1 MTAPQRP
8 ERAIGQLTI
17 DLDDDVKRERRPV
30 GRVEQLVA
38 RAIDAAVEADV
49 LDPALDQG
57 AAALAVSL
65 ARAVDLGARDPYAV
79 AAAGRELSALLARLR
94 LDPESRDP
102 ERGAGGVAGE
112 AARWL
117 HDVARPG

>member
-1 MTAPQRP
+1 MPEPQRP
-8 ERAIGQLTI
+8 ERTLGQLTI
-17 DLDDDVKRERRPV
+17 DLDDEVTNGRRHA

-38 RAIDAAVEADV
+38 RAITAGVEAGVVD
-49 LDPALDQG
+49 DQLDQG

-94 LDPESRDP
+94 LDPEARD
-102 ERGAGGVAGE
+102 RDGAGNVAGE

-117 HDVARPG
+117 HDVTRPG